1 MKTRTFKCKLL
12 SDIVLNQQSAT
23 EGQQQTLDF
32 IPGNCFLGIVAK
44 EYEGKFKDSANLIFH
59 SGKVRF
65 GDAHPFENKKRSIK
79 IPLAFFQPK
88 FNKDVYYVEHKTD
101 STSAEIKDLQLKQ
114 CRNGFYIFD
123 YNVKKEIA
131 EIKTDKSFFQKSA
144 YDYEKRR
151 SKDEQL
157 FGYESLAKGKEFCF
171 EIEFDDEVS
180 DKLINDICTELTNV
194 PKTIG
199 RSRTAQYGLVK
210 ITELEK
216 DEIVDNIQFAKLENN
231 EAIVYADGRLIFLD
245 DNGNCTFQ
253 PTAKDLGFDNPDAK
267 IDWEQSQVRTFS
279 YSPWNHKRKTYDSIR
294 AGIEKGS
301 VFVVKTKSSPSGSA
315 YQGLFN
321 NEGFGKVLYNPD
333 IFQVDKEGKSDWEK
347 PSRQNGVNEENNPS
361 KEIDKKQL
369 TTPLLKYLYAK
380 KQDSDHKSAAYD
392 AVEAFVDECKNKNLF
407 GGDKFASQWGSIRS
421 LAMIESDGTKLMNM
435 VDCFLDH
442 GVAKDK
448 WEIRNRKNKLDD
460 FMNANKDKNLSEKL
474 INLSSEM
481 AKICRT
487 PKTTK
492 K

>member
-1 MKTRTFKCKLL
+1 MKTKTFKCKLL
-12 SDIVLNQQSAT
+12 SDMVLNLQSAT

-44 EYEGKFKDSANLIFH
+44 EYEGKFKDNALLIFH

-65 GDAHPFENKKRSIK
+65 GDAHPMKDGKRSIK

-88 FNKDVYYVEHKTD
+88 FNKDVYCVEHETD
-101 STSAEIKDLQLKQ
+101 SSSAKVKDLQLKQ

-123 YNVKKEIA
+123 YDKNEIS
-131 EIKTDKSFFQKSA
+131 EIKSEKSFFQKSA
-144 YDYEKRR
+144 YDYENRR
-151 SKDEQL
+151 SKDEQM

-171 EIEFDDEVS
+171 EVEFDDEVS
-180 DKLINDICTELTNV
+180 DELITEICSELTQK

-199 RSRTAQYGLVK
+199 RSRTAQYGLVE
-210 ITELEK
+210 ITQLAK
-216 DEIVDNIQFAKLENN
+216 DEIVDNVLFTELANN

-245 DNGNCTFQ
+245 INGNFTFQ
-253 PTAKDLGFDNPDAK
+253 PTAKDLGFEDPDAT
-267 IDWEQSQVRTFS
+267 IDWDKSQVRTFS

-294 AGIEKGS
+294 TGIEKGS
-301 VFVVKTKSSPSGSA
+301 VFVVKTPSSPKRSA
-315 YQGLFN
+315 YKGLFN

-333 IFQVDKEGKSDWEK
+333 IFQTDQDGISKWRK
-347 PSRQNGVNEENNPS
+347 PSTQNGDDDELKNS
-361 KEIDKKQL
+361 KDIDPKQL
-369 TTPLLKYLYAK
+369 TTPLLRCLYAK
-380 KQDSDHKSAAYD
+380 KRDSDNQSAAYD
-392 AVEAFVDECKNKNLF
+392 AVEGFVDECKRRDLF
-407 GGDKFASQWGSIRS
+407 TGDKFASQWGSIRS
-421 LAMIESDGTKLMNM
+421 LAMIKSDGAELMKM
-435 VDCFLDH
+435 VDSFLDH

-448 WEIRNRKNKLDD
+448 WEERGRKAKLDK
-460 FMNANKDKNLSEKL
+460 FMKDNLSNNLSEKL